1 MIINT
6 IIIFFFNPEI
16 PFARIII
23 MLLNLSQ
30 PLQILLVLTF
40 FNKIK
45 KKLEIFIFIKNC
57 KRIISFLTVI

>member
-30 PLQILLVLTF
+30 PLQVLLVLTF

-45 KKLEIFIFIKNC
+45 KN
-57 KRIISFLTVI
+57 